1 MLRPSAVRQGIPW
14 LLAVLI
20 LSGCGNG
27 YYSGPV
33 TAHFDGR
40 TFYNPWAP
48 MPGRFGDFLKWRL
61 TADRGSWPESVPVSP
76 SKPPLRVAGDSLRVT
91 YVGHCT
97 VLLQTQGVNILTDP
111 IWSER
116 ASPLSFAGPKRVA
129 APGIRFED
137 LPPIDLV
144 LLSHNHYDHLDL
156 PTLERL
162 AKAFNPLVLTPLG
175 NDTILRRAI
184 PGIRVRALDW
194 GESFELD
201 AQVRFTL
208 EPMQH
213 WSARSFSDRREALW
227 GAFVVEAPGGP
238 IYFLAD
244 AGYAQL
250 LSEQF
255 VAKYGT
261 PRLSLLPVGAYEPR
275 WFMQYAHMN
284 PAEVVQTYLDL
295 GEGLAMGTQHEV
307 FPMAD
312 EAYAAPRQALAA
324 ALQAKGIDRERFL
337 LPEVGGWFTV
347 PPR

>member
-1 MLRPSAVRQGIPW
+1 MGRSVALKAIPW
-14 LLAVLI
+14 LLAILI
-20 LSGCGNG
+20 LSGCGNR
-27 YYSGPV
+27 YYRGAI
-33 TAHFDGR
+33 TDHFDGR
-40 TFYNPWAP
+40 KFDNPWAP
-48 MPGRFGDFLKWRL
+48 MPDRFGDFLRWRL
-61 TADRGSWPESVPVSP
+61 TADRGPWPESVPVTP
-76 SKPPLRVAGDSLRVT
+76 SIPPNRVDDDNLRVT

-97 VLLQTQGVNILTDP
+97 VLLQTQGLNILTDP

-156 PTLERL
+156 PTLDKL
-162 AKAFNPLVLTPLG
+162 FKAFNPLVLTPLG
-175 NDTILRRAI
+175 NDTLLREAI

-194 GESFELD
+194 GESLEPNPR
-201 AQVRFTL
+201 VRVAL

-213 WSARSFSDRREALW
+213 WSARSPFDRREALW

-238 IYFLAD
+238 VYFLAD
-244 AGYAQL
+244 AGYAKV

-255 VAKYGT
+255 VAKYGR

-284 PAEVVQTYLDL
+284 PAEAVQTYLDL
-295 GEGLAMGTQHEV
+295 GEGYAMGTQHEV

-312 EAYAAPRQALAA
+312 EAYAAPRQALGD
-324 ALQAKGIDRERFL
+324 ALQAMGVEEGRFL
-337 LPEVGGWFTV
+337 LPAVGEWFTV